1 MNGDGRRMSVILQFS
16 LQQRQLARH
25 ARASAVFAFLCRW
38 DRLARGLHAPIARRI
53 PSARLILARPRDA
66 KHIGGEHNTRRN
78 LNKLAHLRLFLG
90 GLNVEVSSGVART
103 AIPHFSG
110 IPGEGGPSIL
120 DDQLGVG
127 KYVAVSHRPGRKDR
141 PLAARRPVFSIG

>member
-1 MNGDGRRMSVILQFS
+1 MPVILPLS
-16 LQQRQLARH
+16 LQQRQLARR
-25 ARASAVFAFLCRW
+25 ARASVVFAFLCRW
-38 DRLARGLHAPIARRI
+38 ARAVRGRHVSIARLI
-53 PSARLILARPRDA
+53 PTARLILARPRDA

-78 LNKLAHLRLFLG
+78 LNKLAHLRRFLG
-90 GLNVEVSSGVART
+90 GLNVEVRSGIART

-120 DDQLGVG
+120 DDQLGVR

>member
-1 MNGDGRRMSVILQFS
+1 MPVILPFS
-16 LQQRQLARH
+16 LQQRQLAR
-25 ARASAVFAFLCRW
+25 RGCASVVFAFLCRW
-38 DRLARGLHAPIARRI
+38 ARAIRGRHVSIARRI
-53 PSARLILARPRDA
+53 PTARLILARPCDA

-78 LNKLAHLRLFLG
+78 LNKLAHWRRFLG
-90 GLNVEVSSGVART
+90 GLNVEVSSGIART

-120 DDQLGVG
+120 DDQLGVR

-141 PLAARRPVFSIG
+141 PLAARRPVFSIGER

>member
-1 MNGDGRRMSVILQFS
+1 MPVILPLS
-16 LQQRQLARH
+16 LQQRQLARR
-25 ARASAVFAFLCRW
+25 ARASVVFAFLCRW
-38 DRLARGLHAPIARRI
+38 ARVVRGRHVSIARRI
-53 PSARLILARPRDA
+53 PTARLILARPRDA

-78 LNKLAHLRLFLG
+78 LNKLAHLRRFLG
-90 GLNVEVSSGVART
+90 GLNVEVRSGIART

-120 DDQLGVG
+120 DDQLGVR

>member
-1 MNGDGRRMSVILQFS
+1 MPIILQFS

-25 ARASAVFAFLCRW
+25 ARASAVFAFRCRW
-38 DRLARGLHAPIARRI
+38 ARSVCGLHVSIPRRI
-53 PSARLILARPRDA
+53 PTARLILARPRDA

-90 GLNVEVSSGVART
+90 GLNVEVSGGVART

-120 DDQLGVG
+120 DDQLGVR
-127 KYVAVSHRPGRKDR
+127 KYVAVPHRPGRKDR
-141 PLAARRPVFSIG
+141 PLATRRPVFPIGER